1 MSISKIIKNLF
12 LTEDGN
18 VYNIDSVDTDQ
29 SVILNQSSLSQAN
42 VNEAKVSLIQ
52 LKIMKDRNTKF

>member
-18 VYNIDSVDTDQ
+18 VYNIDSVDTDK